1 MIVPNPHNGT
11 TKKTWI
17 TFYNE
22 EAEEVLNAYLK
33 KYDPKDRLFYNTNT
47 NYHHPFRI
55 ARKKSGLNITPQVL
69 REWFCSEMGRLGV
82 PDRYI
87 DAFCGRVPR
96 SILARHYTDYSPE
109 RLKEIYDK
117 TKLVIL
123 NPSC

>member
-1 MIVPNPHNGT
+1 MLVPNHNSR
-11 TKKTWI
+11 TKYSYI

-22 EAEEVLNAYLK
+22 EAEQVLQEYLEQNQLESKLVQVTPNAYLK
-33 KYDPKDRLFYNTNT
+33 
-47 NYHHPFRI
+47 
-55 ARKKSGLNITPQVL
+55 AKKKVYQKTGVRANPQVL

-96 SILARHYTDYSPE
+96 SILARHYTDYSAE

-117 TKLVIL
+117 AELEVLI
-123 NPSC
+123 